1 MGQGESLA
9 SLTWPPLIPCGELLA
24 AHPDVC
30 LPCSLWLLWFIPDR
44 LEFSGRVPGKFPQ
57 SGRETETQKKKK
69 NGDIR
74 KSNASNGSSSLAL
87 FCYLAP
93 YLHCLLTGER
103 GSLLGKEPPFSF
115 HTTITHMHSSR
126 GGQYNAVYSSPLG
139 TPPFPPA
146 PPHLFRSAVSS
157 RCLAPPC
164 PSPEGAR
171 APCRCALLC
180 A

>member
-1 MGQGESLA
+1 MLLTQMSACPAPFGSFGLSQIDWSFLEECQENSHSLA
-9 SLTWPPLIPCGELLA
+9 EKQ
-24 AHPDVC
+24 
-30 LPCSLWLLWFIPDR
+30 R
-44 LEFSGRVPGKFPQ
+44 LKK
-57 SGRETETQKKKK
+57 KKKK

>member
-1 MGQGESLA
+1 MSACPAPFGSFGLSQIDWSFLEECQENSHSLA
-9 SLTWPPLIPCGELLA
+9 EKQ
-24 AHPDVC
+24 
-30 LPCSLWLLWFIPDR
+30 R
-44 LEFSGRVPGKFPQ
+44 LKK
-57 SGRETETQKKKK
+57 KKKK